1 MDWINWLQ
9 VIGTGSVLLF
19 VGGLLAAFYG
29 VRFHLWWLAA
39 VGSVRALAPSVPHRP
54 RPLFAALAGSV
65 SRTGCGRRAAV
76 ARGAVNALALLAMGV
91 IASLV
96 GRPRAILLDGDYG
109 WVLVIGLLVG
119 SIVLAWNRPPWIPV
133 ERPQAKH

>member
-1 MDWINWLQ
+1 MDRIKWLQ

-19 VGGLLAAFYG
+19 VGSLPAAFYG
-29 VRFHLWWLAA
+29 VRFRLWCLAA
-39 VGSVRALAPSVPHRP
+39 VGSVLSLPLCLIAHVPSLLLWLVPCLELA
-54 RPLFAALAGSV
+54 
-65 SRTGCGRRAAV
+65 AAV
-76 ARGAVNALALLAMGV
+76 APRWRVDAVGAWALLAMGV

-96 GRPRAILLDGDYG
+96 GGPRAILLDGDYG

>member
-1 MDWINWLQ
+1 VLSLPLCLIAHVPYLLLWL
-9 VIGTGSVLLF
+9 VPCLE
-19 VGGLLAAFYG
+19 
-29 VRFHLWWLAA
+29 LAA
-39 VGSVRALAPSVPHRP
+39 VVAPRWRV
-54 RPLFAALAGSV
+54 
-65 SRTGCGRRAAV
+65 
-76 ARGAVNALALLAMGV
+76 GAVNALALLAMGV

-96 GRPRAILLDGDYG
+96 GGPRAILLDGDYG